1 MKNILISCVSC
12 CLLYGCGPD
21 TTTDFI
27 PGTYVRTVIN
37 EFSIGRD
44 TLVIGAVT
52 EATYTL
58 IHKGSYRR
66 IKDGRLMPA
75 ERISESWTAT
85 YDAGKKILMEA
96 KRGKVI
102 SFDPA
107 KNILLVGSSPY
118 KKIK

>member
-1 MKNILISCVSC
+1 MKT
-12 CLLYGCGPD
+12 LLYGGLLCHFLSGCVTVPNN
-21 TTTDFI
+21 FI

-44 TLVIGAVT
+44 TLIIGAVS
-52 EATYTL
+52 ATVYTI

-66 IKDGRLMPA
+66 IKDSKLQPA
-75 ERISESWTAT
+75 QSIAENWTAT
-85 YDAGKKILMEA
+85 YDTKKQVLMEA
-96 KRGKVI
+96 KKGKII